1 MVRFLSLLI
10 MLVAPSV
17 KAATITLDD
26 TQMEC
31 LAKNVYFEARN
42 QSHVGKIAVAQVVLN
57 RVVDK
62 RYPMS
67 ICEVIEQAYTYK
79 SGFPIRHKCQFSWF
93 CDGLSDEPRDT
104 VAWKDA
110 LRIASDAVL
119 LWNASFDV
127 TEGST
132 HYHTKQVFPKWR
144 KTLTHTTAIDDHLF
158 YRWEV

>member
-10 MLVAPSV
+10 MLVASSV

-67 ICEVIEQAYTYK
+67 ICEVVEQAYTYK
-79 SGFPIRHKCQFSWF
+79 NGFPIRHKCQFSWF
-93 CDGLSDEPRDT
+93 CDGLSDEPRD
-104 VAWKDA
+104 VAAWQDA
-110 LRIASDAVL
+110 LRMASDAVL

-132 HYHTKQVFPKWR
+132 HYHTKDVFPKWR
-144 KTLTHTTAIDDHLF
+144 KSFTHTTAIDDHLF
-158 YRWEV
+158 YRWEI